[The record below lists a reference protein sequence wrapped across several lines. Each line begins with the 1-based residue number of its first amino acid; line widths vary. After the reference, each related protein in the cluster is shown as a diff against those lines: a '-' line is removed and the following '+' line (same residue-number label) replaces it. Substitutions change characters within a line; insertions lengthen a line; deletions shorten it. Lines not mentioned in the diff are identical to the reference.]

1 MLKIRDEIDLKEL
14 EKFGFKEIKNNWI
27 HTYLLNPVS
36 YGFNGIEIIVQT
48 RELYIE
54 VLDNSMSELLY
65 DLIKAD
71 LIEKKE
77 EENEY

>member
-14 EKFGFKEIKNNWI
+14 EKFGFEEIKNNWI
-27 HTYLLNPVS
+27 HTYLINNAS
-36 YGFNGIEIIVQT
+36 YGFNGIEIIVET

-54 VLDNSMSELLY
+54 VLDNSMSELLF

-71 LIEKKE
+71 LVEKVSDG
-77 EENEY
+77 NE